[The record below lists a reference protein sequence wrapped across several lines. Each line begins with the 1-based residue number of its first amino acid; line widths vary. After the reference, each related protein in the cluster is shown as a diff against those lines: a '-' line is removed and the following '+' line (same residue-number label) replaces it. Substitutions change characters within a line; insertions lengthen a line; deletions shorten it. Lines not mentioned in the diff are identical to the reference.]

1 MHDARNVNTCEHYCL
16 HCAFITHLSPY
27 IFFINQGVY
36 SPDSETCIM
45 LLVKIAILDDIYE
58 DSIHQFTHVRL
69 RDRIKHSLE
78 KELNIHNGNE
88 LATHIHYALTET
100 PYKDKMTAAL
110 YGFREL
116 KELEVKDEKQLEE
129 ANMQVLSLV
138 IEVLKIVNAYKL
150 EIKKHK
156 N

>member
-1 MHDARNVNTCEHYCL
+1 
-16 HCAFITHLSPY
+16 
-27 IFFINQGVY
+27 
-36 SPDSETCIM
+36 
-45 LLVKIAILDDIYE
+45 
-58 DSIHQFTHVRL
+58 
-69 RDRIKHSLE
+69 
-78 KELNIHNGNE
+78 
-88 LATHIHYALTET
+88 
-100 PYKDKMTAAL
+100 MTAAL